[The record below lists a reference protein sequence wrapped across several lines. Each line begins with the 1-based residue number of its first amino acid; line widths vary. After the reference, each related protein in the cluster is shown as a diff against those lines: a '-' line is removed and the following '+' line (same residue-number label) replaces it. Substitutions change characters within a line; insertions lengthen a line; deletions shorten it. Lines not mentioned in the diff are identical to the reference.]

1 MSLARPSHSSPPPPR
16 PHPPRPTPRA
26 PPFPPFP
33 PSPPSLP
40 PACPSSLPRKARGP
54 PYRHHLWLCLAT
66 CLMETAGWR
75 EHTDSEFSLR
85 RFLGGH
91 SFFLEPGEGQ
101 QGWAVCIKSTL
112 VALIAKQKQHEG
124 LSVQSGVE
132 DELEPELEPSPAQQA
147 NHTPA
152 ISRASVLDSQTW
164 CVVANHGR
172 NPIGAQLVTKLQ
184 TAGRR
189 VVQVSRFSLRLM
201 P

>member
-1 MSLARPSHSSPPPPR
+1 
-16 PHPPRPTPRA
+16 
-26 PPFPPFP
+26 
-33 PSPPSLP
+33 
-40 PACPSSLPRKARGP
+40 
-54 PYRHHLWLCLAT
+54 
-66 CLMETAGWR
+66 METAGWR